1 MVLLYVVIP
10 FKIIIIT
17 KHIIINNYIN
27 LVVLQSLSHKNV
39 SNGIECIVINV
50 KLKRESSKMMLRA
63 LSTWKFGIVR
73 KVI

>member
-39 SNGIECIVINV
+39 PNGIECIVN
-50 KLKRESSKMMLRA
+50 KWYYYM
-63 LSTWKFGIVR
+63 
-73 KVI
+73 